1 MRTIT
6 VTDPVGTMPT
16 AAQRAIN
23 PDYRTNMEIL
33 SRRSGIFWG
42 FVLLILGAVWL
53 AGSLGY
59 FNLNPNLVLPL
70 LVLIAGI
77 YLLMSKL
84 IR

>member
-1 MRTIT
+1 MSTLT
-6 VTDPVGTMPT
+6 VTDPAGTMPS
-16 AAQRAIN
+16 AAQKAIN

-42 FVLLILGAVWL
+42 FVLLILGAIWL

-59 FNLNPNLVLPL
+59 INLEPNLVLPV

-84 IR
+84 VR